1 MMKANQSILSYEN
14 MHADLAALIG
24 VDTCFPPAS
33 RYGVFCDLVETLAAD
48 LGGSAERINVPRDL
62 WQSEGVEGDR
72 VNLLL
77 RPDMGPP
84 DVPEVLIYFH
94 ADTAPVGDGW
104 TRPALE
110 LTREGDR
117 LFGRGTADMK
127 GCIAAVLAALR
138 HLKATGRTL
147 AFRPVLAIC
156 TDEEGGIYPG
166 IRFLAETRPLPPVL
180 LNLNGGAMPRIW
192 GGCLGSM
199 DIAVTC
205 YGLAAH
211 SGRPDQGINALE
223 EMLPVLADLQELR
236 TKIEARTTSMLPPP
250 GESCLPARLSVT
262 AIRAGDKGSSLPG
275 ECRIVIN
282 RRYLPEETPEDVRA
296 EIEHT
301 VSAAMTRT
309 RLRSKTIKEVG
320 HLPPVTDPS
329 GPWTDRWT
337 QARAKASGR
346 AVTDFT
352 CYGSGTSSD
361 FGWVQ
366 KAGLRH
372 MLLGGLMRPDAGVH
386 GPDEHTTVQDMETLA
401 RSVALF
407 LDADFAA
414 TADERSKTCNIMES
428 SQCPD

>member
-1 MMKANQSILSYEN
+1 MKSNHSALSYEK
-14 MHADLAALIG
+14 MHADLAALIAI
-24 VDTCFPPAS
+24 DTCFPPAS
-33 RYGVFCDLVETLAAD
+33 RYAEFSDLVEALASD
-48 LGGSAERINVPRDL
+48 LGGSTERISVPQAL
-62 WQSEGVEGDR
+62 WQTDGVTGER

-77 RPDMGPP
+77 RPDIGPS
-84 DVPEVLIYFH
+84 DAPEALIYFH

-138 HLKATGRTL
+138 YLKDTGSAL

-156 TDEEGGIYPG
+156 TDEEGGRYPG
-166 IRFLAETRPLPPVL
+166 IRYLAETRPLPPVL

-199 DIAVTC
+199 DIAVTGS
-205 YGLAAH
+205 GLAAH

-223 EMLPVLADLQELR
+223 EMLPVLAALQDLR
-236 TKIEARTTSMLPPP
+236 KSVEARTTAMPPPP
-250 GESCLPARLSVT
+250 GDPALPGRLSIT
-262 AIRAGDKGSSLPG
+262 AIRAGDKGSAVPG
-275 ECRIVIN
+275 KCQIIIN
-282 RRYLPEETPEDVRA
+282 RRYLPEENAPGVRA
-296 EIEHT
+296 EIEQT
-301 VSAAMTRT
+301 VAGAMATTRM
-309 RLRSKTIKEVG
+309 RSWRADEVG

-337 QARAKASGR
+337 QARAKASGLP
-346 AVTDFT
+346 VEDFKL
-352 CYGSGTSSD
+352 YASGTSSD

-372 MLLGGLMRPDAGVH
+372 MLLGGLMWPEAGVH
-386 GPDEHTTVQDMETLA
+386 GPDEHTTVSDMEMLA
-401 RSVALF
+401 RSIVLF
-407 LDADFAA
+407 LKASFPEN
-414 TADERSKTCNIMES
+414 TGRRTRTHQNMEA
-428 SQCPD
+428 SQ